1 MILEKLRNN
10 CVQTATKTNEVS
22 GEYFIQNTKLC
33 FVMLQRFSFNLLVY
47 NWPSC
52 AFLVISFK
60 KDAFKGLIRKEGRL
74 AENSLEE
81 GGLADNAPAPFA
93 QECLTFK
100 IKVQRKN
107 QRLEMGAK
115 HKIYKS
121 PKMFMNLHIFFAR
134 CNWKCN
140 SINHIWT
147 FCYIIWST
155 LFDLYA
161 PDNGREFWT
170 IADEMR
176 AFPGLDFMTSIC
188 KLTGI
193 KCF

>member
-52 AFLVISFK
+52 AFLVIYFK

-121 PKMFMNLHIFFAR
+121 PKMFMNLHIVLLDATENAIPLTIFERSA
-134 CNWKCN
+134 
-140 SINHIWT
+140 
-147 FCYIIWST
+147 T
-155 LFDLYA
+155 LFDLHYLIFMPLTMVANCELSLMKCMRFQVWILWRLYA
-161 PDNGREFWT
+161 
-170 IADEMR
+170 
-176 AFPGLDFMTSIC
+176 S
-188 KLTGI
+188 
-193 KCF
+193 